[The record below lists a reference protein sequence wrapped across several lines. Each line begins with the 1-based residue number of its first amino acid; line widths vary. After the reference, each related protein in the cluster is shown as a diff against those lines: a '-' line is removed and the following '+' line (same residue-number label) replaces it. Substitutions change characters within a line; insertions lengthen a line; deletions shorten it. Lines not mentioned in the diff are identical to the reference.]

1 MKIEKISNT
10 QVKFL
15 LTGKDLLERGINKN
29 DFHLGSDKI
38 KNLIKEITEQA
49 ALTCGFEPDE
59 HGATPIMIEAAPFEN
74 DGILIIVSKVNNSY
88 DIKEKFN
95 AIPETLS
102 ERHYIQGDIKESP
115 FTITDKSN
123 IAVYSFDSIDGVE
136 RACKAGAEYYKGAG
150 SLYKLN
156 NRFYLLLLSDNIN
169 ITSYESFDI
178 LMNEFG
184 QKHISNLISK
194 GYLSEYGEII
204 IENNAFNIMAEL

>member
-49 ALTCGFEPDE
+49 AMTCGFEPDE

-74 DGILIIVSKVNNSY
+74 DGILIIVSKVNDDFN
-88 DIKEKFN
+88 IKEKFN
-95 AIPETLS
+95 GIPETIG
-102 ERHYIQGDIKESP
+102 ERHYIQSDISEAPYTSM
-115 FTITDKSN
+115 DSGN
-123 IAVYSFDSIDGVE
+123 IAVYSFDNLDRVE
-136 RACKAGAEYYKGAG
+136 RACKSAIQYYSGNS

-156 NRFYLLLLSDNIN
+156 NRFYLLLLNDSIN

-184 QKHISNLISK
+184 QKHISNLITK